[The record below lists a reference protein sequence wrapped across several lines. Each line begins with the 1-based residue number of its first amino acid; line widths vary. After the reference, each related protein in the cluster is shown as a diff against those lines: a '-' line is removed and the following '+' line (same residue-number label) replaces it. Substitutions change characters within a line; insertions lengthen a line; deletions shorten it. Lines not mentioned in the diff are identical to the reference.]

1 MPLGTKRRAF
11 SWTIILSFARRSWR
25 WTFYSC
31 LLTLHLPQSQLYSNL
46 LKGALEVFQKEQQ
59 GDTVVTK
66 AMNVMGLYLKAN
78 LEFVRANY
86 RKSMKVTTRTKS
98 ELKTKLQ
105 LWFIIIS
112 VSTPFHVD
120 SFTKL
125 LASCPADVVEQSL
138 FLNNMACIH
147 HKVSTTFA
155 SLEKSNTDV

>member
-1 MPLGTKRRAF
+1 
-11 SWTIILSFARRSWR
+11 
-25 WTFYSC
+25 
-31 LLTLHLPQSQLYSNL
+31 LPQSQLYSNL

-105 LWFIIIS
+105 L
-112 VSTPFHVD
+112 
-120 SFTKL
+120 
-125 LASCPADVVEQSL
+125 
-138 FLNNMACIH
+138 
-147 HKVSTTFA
+147 
-155 SLEKSNTDV
+155 